1 MKIAILTLGTRG
13 DVQPYAVL
21 GRALKERG
29 HAVTLAT
36 AKNFESLVLSYG
48 IHFEPVEADYQEVLN
63 TPEGKKMMKANPLA
77 IQRNLEKWVYPLIEN
92 SLDTFYH
99 IAKDADLV
107 LYHVKSLSDTFADQF
122 SEKMIK
128 AMVVP
133 VIEPTKAF
141 ANPAFSGVYFPKFFN
156 RFTYKLTDLSMKTV
170 TKPVKRFR
178 LKNALPEKFTKVSTP
193 ILYGISKH
201 FLSEPN
207 DFSSQSY
214 FSGFWKEASQMPLSA
229 DLQHFLTTGEKP
241 LLVTFGSMPF
251 TSKLNLE
258 KALLH
263 LVQTENI
270 RVIVMRGWG
279 VEKTENWAQ
288 HPMIFVAE
296 SAPFDTLFPKV
307 KAAIHHG
314 GIGTTATCLQA
325 GIPFWVCPVL
335 YPVGDQQFWGNLAFE
350 KGLAL
355 KPIPLKK
362 VSESVFIKNA
372 IALMKDESLA
382 TNAKEMGEKLSQ
394 EFGLNQAVTWIEEKM
409 NNLKKE

>member
-1 MKIAILTLGTRG
+1 LKIAILTLGTRG

-21 GRALKERG
+21 GRTLKERG
-29 HAVTLAT
+29 HSVTLAT

-92 SLDTFYH
+92 SLNTFYQL
-99 IAKDADLV
+99 AQEADLV
-107 LYHVKSLSDTFADQF
+107 LYHVKSLADTFADQF
-122 SEKMIK
+122 PEKMIK

-133 VIEPTKAF
+133 VIEPTRAF

-170 TKPVKRFR
+170 ANPVKRFR
-178 LKNALPEKFTKVSTP
+178 IKNGLSEKFTKVSTP
-193 ILYGISKH
+193 VLYGISKH
-201 FLSEPN
+201 FLFEPN

-214 FSGFWKEASQMPLSA
+214 FSGFWNETSQMPLSE
-229 DLQHFLTTGEKP
+229 DLQQFLNTGEKP

-251 TSKLNLE
+251 STKMNLE

-279 VEKTENWAQ
+279 VAKTENWAQ
-288 HPMIFVAE
+288 HPQIFVAE
-296 SAPFDTLFPKV
+296 SAPFDTLFPMV

-314 GIGTTATCLQA
+314 GIGTTANCLQA

-355 KPIPLKK
+355 KPVPLK
-362 VSESVFIKNA
+362 
-372 IALMKDESLA
+372 
-382 TNAKEMGEKLSQ
+382 KLSQ
-394 EFGLNQAVTWIEEKM
+394 EFGLNQAVNWIE
-409 NNLKKE
+409 KKSKILRDSE